1 MESQEF
7 TMFGRFL
14 GENIISKKITWK
26 VIESNR
32 FYVTHKEEAVQYLIY
47 KGYKLEDDIFKDK
60 EETGGGDTPTDNPG
74 DNPGT
79 GDTPVDPDP
88 TPDNPSTKDEY
99 GYVEF
104 ASQNNQPFSLTTEKG
119 SSTITPAIKSWNGK
133 IEYST
138 DNKNWNE
145 FIFDQ
150 PVTSSTDGKLYLR
163 GEGNTKISA
172 GDSPT
177 QPTVNPG
184 INKRC
189 FKFTVADNDLIDCK
203 GNIENLLDYKK
214 VANNEHPKMDNE
226 CFAQLFYK
234 NKYLA
239 SAPEL
244 PATILSKSC
253 YANMFDGCTSL
264 KKAPELPAI
273 ILAESCYSYMFNM
286 CTSLEEA
293 PKLQANELA
302 NYCYSN
308 MFNNCQKLT
317 IPPELPAITIP
328 KQAYL
333 AMFDKAGLK
342 KVPEKMPGINLGEY
356 CYSAMFRN
364 CSNLEGTIHCP
375 ISTKDNN
382 RNLLNYNA
390 INGTKNVQILFDLE
404 EYEAKEEN
412 INDLSKTSLMLKS
425 KDGKPFSIK
434 FWSQDSHA
442 SEYFPWDGA
451 MYISNDGA
459 DWQQLQIKHLRN
471 DQYGTD
477 SFKSSDDGVLYLR
490 GENNTHIQ
498 NLISSNGYRAAYR
511 LIADEEASNNWQG
524 YDCIGNI
531 ETLFDY
537 KKVANGEHPVISN
550 GKNNA
555 FPAFDRLFSNT
566 KIVTPPTF
574 PITSG
579 YPKCFEKMFTQ
590 CNKLETIHMSKEIQK
605 YDEEIQKTIR
615 GGIKTNIVYDL

>member
-1 MESQEF
+1 MEQKEF
-7 TMFGRFL
+7 TMHGRFL
-14 GENIISKKITWK
+14 GENIINTKITWNT
-26 VIESNR
+26 IDSNR
-32 FYVTHKEEAVQYLIY
+32 YFSTHKQETIDYLKL
-47 KGYKLEDDIFKDK
+47 KGYKF
-60 EETGGGDTPTDNPG
+60 EEENTEPTNPE
-74 DNPGT
+74 T
-79 GDTPVDPDP
+79 PDP
-88 TPDNPSTKDEY
+88 IDPSQEQNPKDSLKSCLLFE
-99 GYVEF
+99 
-104 ASQNNQPFSLTTEKG
+104 SQNSHPFSLTTEKG

-150 PVTSSTDGKLYLR
+150 PVTSSADGKLYLR

-189 FKFTVADNDLIDCK
+189 FKFTVTDNDLIDCK

-214 VANNEHPKMDNE
+214 VANNEHPKMDNG

-302 NYCYSN
+302 DYCYSN
-308 MFNNCQKLT
+308 MFNSCQKLT

-342 KVPEKMPGINLGEY
+342 KVPEKMPGINLEEY

-382 RNLLNYNA
+382 RNLLNNNA

-412 INDLSKTSLMLKS
+412 INNLSKTSLMLKS
-425 KDGKPFSIK
+425 KDGTPFDVR
-434 FWSQDSHA
+434 FWSNDTGA
-442 SEYFPWDGA
+442 SQYEKLPWDGK
-451 MYISNDGA
+451 MYASNDGVE
-459 DWQQLQIKHLRN
+459 WKSLKIKQIRG
-471 DQYGTD
+471 DSFGTD
-477 SFKSSDDGVLYLR
+477 LITSSDDGILYLR
-490 GENNTHIQ
+490 GEGNTYIQ
-498 NLISSNGYRAAYR
+498 DINPPKSSYRPIYRLLISKET
-511 LIADEEASNNWQG
+511 DKNWPG
-524 YDCIGNI
+524 FDCIGNI

-537 KKVANGEHPVISN
+537 KKVANGEHPIIKN
-550 GKNNA
+550 GGNNVYAA
-555 FPAFDRLFSNT
+555 FEGLFTSQ
-566 KIVTPPTF
+566 KLITPPDF
-574 PITSG
+574 PIKSG
-579 YPKCFEKMFTQ
+579 YPKCFERAFSS
-590 CNKLETIHMSKEIQK
+590 KLLGPIHLSKEIEE
-605 YDEEIQKTIR
+605 YDAQ
-615 GGIKTNIVYDL
+615 IKKLINCGYNVDIIYDL

>member
-14 GENIISKKITWK
+14 GENVISKKITWK
-26 VIESNR
+26 IIESNR
-32 FYVTHKEEAVQYLIY
+32 FYVSHKEEAVQYLIY

-60 EETGGGDTPTDNPG
+60 EETGSGDTPTDNPEG
-74 DNPGT
+74 NPGT
-79 GDTPVDPDP
+79 GDTPVNPDP
-88 TPDNPSTKDEY
+88 TPDNPPVEETGLKYPDNSLSYVTLSNNSNENEFTLWAPAGKKWDGKLFYSTDKENWNEWD
-99 GYVEF
+99 GGKIT
-104 ASQNNQPFSLTTEKG
+104 SQNN
-119 SSTITPAIKSWNGK
+119 A
-133 IEYST
+133 
-138 DNKNWNE
+138 
-145 FIFDQ
+145 
-150 PVTSSTDGKLYLR
+150 VYLR
-163 GEGNTKISA
+163 GEENT
-172 GDSPT
+172 
-177 QPTVNPG
+177 TVTYRATDRTTTSLHTD
-184 INKRC
+184 K
-189 FKFTVADNDLIDCK
+189 TVDFS
-203 GNIENLLDYKK
+203 GNIENLLDWKK
-214 VANNEHPKMDNE
+214 VADGEHPKVSDFGLVNVFYYQLLGNVELEMPTVEISTGMYNDIFNASTNPTGTVHLPKSVENNE
-226 CFAQLFYK
+226 YALRAKK
-234 NKYLA
+234 NCPKITFVFDLKDEYA
-239 SAPEL
+239 SAANTPTENPE
-244 PATILSKSC
+244 P
-253 YANMFDGCTSL
+253 
-264 KKAPELPAI
+264 
-273 ILAESCYSYMFNM
+273 
-286 CTSLEEA
+286 
-293 PKLQANELA
+293 
-302 NYCYSN
+302 
-308 MFNNCQKLT
+308 
-317 IPPELPAITIP
+317 
-328 KQAYL
+328 
-333 AMFDKAGLK
+333 
-342 KVPEKMPGINLGEY
+342 
-356 CYSAMFRN
+356 
-364 CSNLEGTIHCP
+364 
-375 ISTKDNN
+375 
-382 RNLLNYNA
+382 
-390 INGTKNVQILFDLE
+390 
-404 EYEAKEEN
+404 EEN

-451 MYISNDGA
+451 MYISNNGA

-498 NLISSNGYRAAYR
+498 NLISSNGYRVAYR
-511 LIADEEASNNWQG
+511 LIADEEVSNKWQG